1 MNPVEKIRDQHRA
14 QLLQQLAAKPHR
26 TRIVHLHDIR
36 TIGIITPYPT
46 DEEQVTL
53 SQFMHHMSQNG
64 SMVRKIEMPPN
75 IEQQLDKYGLPKPE
89 LTQPFTNY
97 HYDLLIN
104 AIPTDNTSD
113 YTSP

>member
-1 MNPVEKIRDQHRA
+1 MNPVEKIRDQHRV

-75 IEQQLDKYGLPKPE
+75 IEQQLDKYGLPKSESHDPA
-89 LTQPFTNY
+89 LVP
-97 HYDLLIN
+97 
-104 AIPTDNTSD
+104 
-113 YTSP
+113 